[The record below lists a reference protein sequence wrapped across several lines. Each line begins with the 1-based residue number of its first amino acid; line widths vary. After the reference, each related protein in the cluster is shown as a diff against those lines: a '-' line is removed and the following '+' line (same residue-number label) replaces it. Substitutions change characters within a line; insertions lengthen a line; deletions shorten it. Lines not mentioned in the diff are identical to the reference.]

1 MFDFSSD
8 QFKYR
13 SMIHI
18 EVEVTLNNF
27 YFSHPETRIRGSKCL
42 TKHALNTFEDD
53 ELTVI

>member
-1 MFDFSSD
+1 MFDFASD
-8 QFKYR
+8 QFKCR

-18 EVEVTLNNF
+18 EVEV
-27 YFSHPETRIRGSKCL
+27 IRGSKCL